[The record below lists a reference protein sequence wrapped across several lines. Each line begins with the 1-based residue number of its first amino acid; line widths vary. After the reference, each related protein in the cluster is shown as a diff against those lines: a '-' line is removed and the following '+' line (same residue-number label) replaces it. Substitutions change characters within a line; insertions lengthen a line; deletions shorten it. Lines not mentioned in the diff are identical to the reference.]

1 MVDQSDAME
10 FFMER
15 AAIIEIDGCRNRPDA
30 SYAAEFLTRRYCDR
44 HGIDYLETPGFT
56 PMMWGRIEWSD
67 ELGKPVRKKE
77 PLQTRGRP
85 S

>member
-56 PMMWGRIEWSD
+56 PMGTD
-67 ELGKPVRKKE
+67 
-77 PLQTRGRP
+77 
-85 S
+85 